1 MPTLDISRLS
11 PKERLDL
18 IGDLWDSLTAEEV
31 QLTPAQE
38 RELDRRIATFDDD
51 AKTTTPWESIDGG
64 MAASNE
70 VNGR

>member
-18 IGDLWDSLTAEEV
+18 IGELWDSLTAEEV

-38 RELDRRIATFDDD
+38 RELKRRIATFDRD
-51 AKTTTPWESIDGG
+51 AKIAISWESID
-64 MAASNE
+64 SE
-70 VNGR
+70 FLKQTR